1 MINLRSAVISWKCYL
16 MTSSYTLL
24 LFIDIDFCI
33 RSDDPLYPYGSGVQG
48 TESQGRGNHH
58 PGHQNAK
65 PVGDEAHK
73 PQPRTRGRKRKF
85 VWKVT
90 GYTECTKTCGGGNFS
105 VSVFFLFICVYIL
118 LISYPEST
126 QNTKT
131 P

>member
-1 MINLRSAVISWKCYL
+1 
-16 MTSSYTLL
+16 
-24 LFIDIDFCI
+24 
-33 RSDDPLYPYGSGVQG
+33 
-48 TESQGRGNHH
+48 
-58 PGHQNAK
+58 
-65 PVGDEAHK
+65 
-73 PQPRTRGRKRKF
+73 